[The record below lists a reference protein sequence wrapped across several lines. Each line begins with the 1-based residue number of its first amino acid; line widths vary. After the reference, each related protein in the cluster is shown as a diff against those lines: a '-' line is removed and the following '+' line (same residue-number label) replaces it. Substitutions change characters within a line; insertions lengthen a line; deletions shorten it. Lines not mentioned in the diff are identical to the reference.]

1 MKTPFLGP
9 AYTAR
14 STNLAFNQAINL
26 QPEFVDSKDGREVA
40 AFYGCP
46 GADLIATIGAGPHRG
61 ARVAQANGGLYVVS
75 GNSLYSVGSTFGTNQ
90 NLLGTLGTSTGPVS
104 MIDGATQ
111 LLIADGTTSVYVR
124 DFSALTFTT
133 VTLPFNVTTLFYQ
146 DGFFLANEAGTKQWA
161 QSNLNDGTTWN
172 ALNFSAA
179 DGQPDP
185 IVGGIDINREAWLMK
200 ANGIEVWYNA
210 GNVGFAFARIPGVYM
225 EQGCAA
231 AFSIVKYVTGPI
243 WLGSGERGA
252 GIVWMAEGY
261 RVQRISTHAIETA
274 IAGYS
279 TISDAQAWIYEDSGH
294 TYYVLAFPTGN
305 ATWVCDLTEPGHP
318 WHQRAYFSNGAFS
331 RHRMNSYA
339 FAYGREV
346 FGDYQNGNLY
356 AFDLNTYTDAGQT
369 RKWLRS
375 WRALPPNKAAEKP
388 VAYHRLAIRGETGI
402 STPAGTNPQV
412 MLRWSDDGGH
422 TYSPTFQQPMGVTGA
437 TALEVQFISLGSTTR
452 ETGLDRLFELSGT
465 DPVKVAW
472 IGADLEA
479 A

>member
-14 STNLAFNQAINL
+14 STNLAANSAINL
-26 QPEFVDSKDGREVA
+26 FPEFVDSKDGREVA
-40 AFYGCP
+40 GFFGCP
-46 GADLIATIGAGPHRG
+46 GADLLATIGTGPHRG
-61 ARVAQANGGLYVVS
+61 ARVAQANTGLYVVS
-75 GNSLYSVGSTFGTNQ
+75 GNALYGVGSNFGS
-90 NLLGTLGTSTGPVS
+90 NLIGTLTTNAGQVS

-124 DFSALTFTT
+124 DFSALTFVT

-161 QSNLNDGTTWN
+161 QSNLNDGSTWN

-185 IVGGIDINREAWLMK
+185 IVGGIDVNREAWLMK
-200 ANGIEVWYNA
+200 GNGIEVWYNA
-210 GNVGFAFARIPGVYM
+210 GNPGFSFARIPGVYV

-231 AFSIVKYVTGPI
+231 AFSIVKYLAGPI

-252 GIVWMAEGY
+252 GIVWMATGY
-261 RVQRISTHAIETA
+261 KVDRISTHAIETA

-279 TISDAQAWIYEDSGH
+279 IISDATGWIYEDSGH
-294 TYYVLAFPTGN
+294 TFYVLTFPTGN
-305 ATWVCDLTEPGHP
+305 ATWVCDLTEPSRP

-331 RHRMNSYA
+331 RHRMASYA

-356 AFDLNTYTDAGQT
+356 AFDLNTYSDAGQT

-375 WRALPPNKAAEKP
+375 WRALPPNKASDKP
-388 VAYHRLAIRGETGI
+388 LAFDRLAIRGETGI
-402 STPAGTNPQV
+402 STPPATNPQFT
-412 MLRWSDDGGH
+412 LRYSDDGAH
-422 TYSPTFQQPMGVTGA
+422 TWSPELYQPAGLTGQ
-437 TALEVQFISLGSTTR
+437 TALEVQFVSLGSTNR
-452 ETGLDRLFELSGT
+452 ETGLDRTFELSGS
-465 DPVKVAW
+465 DAIKIALL
-472 IGADLEA
+472 GADLDVR
-479 A
+479 